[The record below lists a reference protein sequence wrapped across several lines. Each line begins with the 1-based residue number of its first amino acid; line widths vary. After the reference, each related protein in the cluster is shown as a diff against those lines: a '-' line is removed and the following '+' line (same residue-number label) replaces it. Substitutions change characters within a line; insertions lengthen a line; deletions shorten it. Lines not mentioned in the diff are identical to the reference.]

1 MCKLFDVSR
10 SYYYKVI
17 NKEIIIDEAQLNFDD
32 KVKIVFNNNYKIYG
46 SRKIDVRLKETF
58 PELTSSR

>member
-32 KVKIVFNNNYKIYG
+32 KVKIVFNNNYKICG